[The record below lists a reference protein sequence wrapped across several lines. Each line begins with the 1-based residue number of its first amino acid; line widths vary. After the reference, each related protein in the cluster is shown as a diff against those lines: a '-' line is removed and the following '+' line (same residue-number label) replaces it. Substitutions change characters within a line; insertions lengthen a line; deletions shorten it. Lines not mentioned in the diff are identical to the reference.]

1 MEQNCRACIATSGS
15 ADIAVSF
22 EAEGQSPEERA
33 LRYFAKAEQA
43 RIMASQTTDPLM
55 QEAFR
60 KLVAEWEYLA
70 NYALRKRI

>member
-1 MEQNCRACIATSGS
+1 M
-15 ADIAVSF
+15 SF
-22 EAEGQSPEERA
+22 ETEGQSPEERA

>member
-1 MEQNCRACIATSGS
+1 M
-15 ADIAVSF
+15 SF

-33 LRYFAKAEQA
+33 LWYYAKAEQA

-55 QEAFR
+55 QAAFR

-70 NYALRKRI
+70 ATTLKRRL